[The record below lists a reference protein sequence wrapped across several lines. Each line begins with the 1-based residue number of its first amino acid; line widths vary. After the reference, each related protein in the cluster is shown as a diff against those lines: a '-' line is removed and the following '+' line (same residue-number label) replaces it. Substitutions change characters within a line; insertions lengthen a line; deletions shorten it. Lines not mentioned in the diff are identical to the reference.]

1 MPFLP
6 PKRICNLLPYRFLSN
21 REHLRLVLRISTPEE
36 ATQNS
41 LDYIGYPTPCRT
53 GGIIKDEHSATSC
66 ASPSFI
72 HRRRSSLLP
81 FDHERQLERL
91 DGSGIKDFTTLLL
104 QTKDGDLSSI
114 GAAAQLATTRVIDAI
129 SARVF
134 LLAVTVTP
142 LQSTFDMAE
151 C

>member
-1 MPFLP
+1 MGL
-6 PKRICNLLPYRFLSN
+6 KSSLHPYACRFLSN

-53 GGIIKDEHSATSC
+53 DGIIKDEEHSA